1 MYHPGF
7 WQGSHMQP
15 CSMISELEEVFP
27 GLVRRITARDRHTV
41 VLPLYGRP
49 LRRHR
54 HSFIRLSS
62 NVLPVWDR
70 PCKSR
75 SGRRLTVTSIYRDHR
90 SRGQSVQRIV
100 KSQRESRITLNHLQ
114 REAIGSCGSVMCKS
128 TSPPRTSGQH
138 VGCLRYDNQPQQHYS
153 RRALAFL
160 QRHYPYHQH
169 RIRRRTMA
177 RPIFHLPHIPL
188 ILRIRQSFLPNRPRT
203 RRLLL

>member
-1 MYHPGF
+1 
-7 WQGSHMQP
+7 MQP

-114 REAIGSCGSVMCKS
+114 REAIGSCGSVMSPTTLLTKSSGISS
-128 TSPPRTSGQH
+128 TSLS
-138 VGCLRYDNQPQQHYS
+138 LS
-153 RRALAFL
+153 
-160 QRHYPYHQH
+160 
-169 RIRRRTMA
+169 
-177 RPIFHLPHIPL
+177 PIPNPTPNHGAAHLPSSSYPAHPAHSSIFPPKPTSNAPSPSL
-188 ILRIRQSFLPNRPRT
+188 TVNPSDHGTPVAQGWSAA
-203 RRLLL
+203 